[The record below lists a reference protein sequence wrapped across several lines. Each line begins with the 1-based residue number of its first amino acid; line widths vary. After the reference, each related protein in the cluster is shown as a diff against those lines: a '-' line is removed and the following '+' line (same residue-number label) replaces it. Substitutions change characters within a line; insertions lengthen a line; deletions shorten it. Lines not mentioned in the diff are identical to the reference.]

1 METTSSRQY
10 QGFSRFVPGMFLF
23 LVMFAMLICTAT
35 GQTSSAK
42 NVTGVAAP
50 KTDQKILFAEGNR
63 NSGDAINRIPPAE
76 VTPKGISVIQAYPNP
91 SSGPVS
97 FEFMVD
103 ADARVIMDL
112 YNTSGARIATIFNA
126 DVQAGMSQTV
136 QFDNS
141 LPNGLYIYIL
151 RWNNERLTG
160 KLVIKR

>member
-1 METTSSRQY
+1 
-10 QGFSRFVPGMFLF
+10 MFLF
-23 LVMFAMLICTAT
+23 LAMFALHICSAT
-35 GQTSSAK
+35 GQTTSDK
-42 NVTGVAAP
+42 NVTVVAAT

-63 NSGDAINRIPPAE
+63 NSADAINRIPPVE
-76 VTPKGISVIQAYPNP
+76 ITPKGISVVQAYPNP